1 MNIAEKY
8 IQMMQLS
15 LLHCHKKQFR
25 DGMGWTLACPFCRD
39 AQKRE
44 SKINE
49 KCASLYPVEG
59 TFTYF
64 FSCNRGLNGGVQGVH
79 SCNHTMRFSTFLKKW
94 IHRNTRGMCGR
105 RSWQTRTINPS
116 YLISDRWGP
125 SGSLL
130 RHRSMPWS
138 CDLSTL
144 MEVIAHNQ
152 CLAGLLPLL
161 RQCLCLRLGRLWL
174 SQARTL

>member
-1 MNIAEKY
+1 MYNVYALIRAIIFHFKLMTITEKY

-15 LLHCHKKQFR
+15 LLHCKKKQFR

-79 SCNHTMRFSTFLKKW
+79 SCNHTMRFSTFLKRW
-94 IHRNTRGMCGR
+94 NPPQYRNYVREKELAKKNY
-105 RSWQTRTINPS
+105 QPS
-116 YLISDRWGP
+116 FPD
-125 SGSLL
+125 
-130 RHRSMPWS
+130 
-138 CDLSTL
+138 
-144 MEVIAHNQ
+144 
-152 CLAGLLPLL
+152 
-161 RQCLCLRLGRLWL
+161 
-174 SQARTL
+174 